1 VQELLTNA
9 VKHSGASQVLVQ
21 CSEEDGKFFISVEDN
36 GGGFDA
42 RNDLFE
48 KEGIGLSNIR
58 NRVEILNGQFDI
70 DATLGRGASF
80 HIQLDIYG

>member
-1 VQELLTNA
+1 
-9 VKHSGASQVLVQ
+9 
-21 CSEEDGKFFISVEDN
+21 VEDN
-36 GGGFDA
+36 GRGFDA